1 MKNFYFGFS
10 FLLLVSLTSCK
21 LIQKG
26 TITDFEISTSVLKQ
40 ATTPIKVY
48 QQLVDRFVALD
59 TLLTEKE
66 MKLLYYGQ
74 LVMLSFSAYDQPRLS
89 EVEQDI
95 RNKQLMSADEKLDSI
110 LIKHPMNLTANF
122 LKTFVS
128 IEIDP
133 ADLKAKKRVILLNRL
148 YDAILSTGDGESKKN
163 AIDVVCI
170 SDEYFVCYNILYTG
184 EVNGQALIIDK
195 KRVYDKLIVE
205 PSQNYKKK
213 EVWFDIS
220 NFFGKL
226 L

>member
-1 MKNFYFGFS
+1 MKFFNIGLS
-10 FLLLVSLTSCK
+10 LLLLMSLSSCK
-21 LIQKG
+21 LFQKG
-26 TITDFEISTSVLKQ
+26 TITDFEISSSVLKQ
-40 ATTPIKVY
+40 ATTPITVY
-48 QQLVDRFVALD
+48 QQLVDRFVNLD

-66 MKLLYYGQ
+66 VKLLYYGQ
-74 LVMLSFSAYDQPRLS
+74 LVMPGFSAYDQPRLS

-170 SDEYFVCYNILYTG
+170 TDEYFICYNILYTG
-184 EVNGQALIIDK
+184 EVNGQALIVDE
-195 KRVYDKLIVE
+195 KRVYDKLLVE
-205 PSQNYKKK
+205 PSKNYKKK
-213 EVWFDIS
+213 VVWFDIS